1 MTHGHITQS
10 SRHEWRKKKK
20 HNEKRRKTRKR
31 VNERRITKWTQAIM
45 TH

>member
-1 MTHGHITQS
+1 V
-10 SRHEWRKKKK
+10 EEEKK